1 MNELPYV
8 IRKNI
13 FEKIGSQ
20 KPKIKWFYPSGLPR
34 EITNEMDT
42 LSNQLKF
49 CLVYPE
55 FLTKLDLNTKRLP
68 LKCLYLL
75 HYFPEYSSRTEKEIR
90 ARLRNDAKAF
100 EHIEHEDGSWEVHSW
115 TITDII
121 GDREEHSD
129 WAFRYY
135 CEYLA
140 FLIDLSVVRLE
151 DSSSLMD
158 FARRNKFKKS
168 EAFLADALLFS

>member
-8 IRKNI
+8 IRRKI
-13 FEKIGSQ
+13 FEKISKQ

-34 EITNEMDT
+34 ETSNEIET
-42 LSNQLKF
+42 LQNQLKF

-55 FLTKLDLNTKRLP
+55 FLNKLDLNTKNLP
-68 LKCLYLL
+68 LKCLNLL
-75 HYFPEYSSRTEKEIR
+75 HYFPEYSSRAQKEIR

-100 EHIEHEDGSWEVHSW
+100 EHIVHEDGSWEVHSW

-121 GDREEHSD
+121 GDREQHSD
-129 WAFRYY
+129 WVFRFY

-140 FLIDLSVVRLE
+140 FLVDLSLVQLE
-151 DSSSLMD
+151 DSSSLME
-158 FARRNKFKKS
+158 FARKNKFKKS
-168 EAFLADALLFS
+168 EKFLADALLFS